1 MDLPG
6 KRYDIMVS
14 LTIANGSFNDLADVM
29 KYIEYRLNLRSR
41 DTDRIRLDSICLLSE
56 NNVQLSMDNC

>member
-1 MDLPG
+1 MALPG

-14 LTIANGSFNDLADVM
+14 LTIANGSFNDLKDVM

-41 DTDRIRLDSICLLSE
+41 DTDRIRLDNICLLNE
-56 NNVQLSMDNC
+56 NNVQLSIGD